1 MGQITKN
8 LDSLKMGNKIIEKM
22 ASINITGNIIP
33 MIWFKKI
40 LYPSGKPN
48 LLAINI
54 LADIV
59 YWYRPTEIRDEKT
72 GEIIAYK
79 KKFSA
84 DLLQRNYEQISKM
97 FGCSKRE
104 ATNAIICLENLGLI
118 KRIFRTIND
127 NGLVMSNVLFLELNP
142 DKVLEITYQDLSI
155 SETVDNT
162 NQSGGCHFQKGE
174 GSLLKGGGATSKSE
188 TYTEN
193 TTNNTTNIFLKKENL
208 IKEKNQNEI
217 LPESTTP
224 ISGGPEKNFR
234 RGMEENFRD
243 NNTNNNNTNINI
255 SKKEIYKERNEG
267 KRENEISDDSN
278 LPCPENSDTEK
289 TVHDSSDNNT
299 GNICKKSINNGNSN
313 NKEIVTNQK
322 VDNNKGTLL
331 ITGENP
337 KERKKNSAKRKKE
350 GETFSS
356 IIHSYT
362 NNEEMQELLTEFIE
376 IRTKMN
382 RLLTPSSFKR
392 NLKVLDR
399 IALEDGGD
407 GTDEEKIKII
417 ERTVINS
424 WQGFYSLKSSVY
436 SSPVMKKVHQGGE
449 QSNKKSGKLFDEPS
463 YDISE
468 YENWNP
474 IEEHKHVNTLDEM
487 LELKKAE
494 KRQKYVDLEI
504 KEND

>member
-1 MGQITKN
+1 MG
-8 LDSLKMGNKIIEKM
+8 
-22 ASINITGNIIP
+22 
-33 MIWFKKI
+33 I
-40 LYPSGKPN
+40 LQ
-48 LLAINI
+48 LLASRNFITVNKTLI
-54 LADIV
+54 QTLGIEEAIMLGELASEYD
-59 YWYRPTEIRDEKT
+59 YWENNDKLEE
-72 GEIIAYK
+72 GWF
-79 KKFSA
+79 FS
-84 DLLQRNYEQISKM
+84 
-97 FGCSKRE
+97 
-104 ATNAIICLENLGLI
+104 TVEN
-118 KRIFRTIND
+118 
-127 NGLVMSNVLFLELNP
+127 VE
-142 DKVLEITYQDLSI
+142 
-155 SETVDNT
+155 
-162 NQSGGCHFQKGE
+162 
-174 GSLLKGGGATSKSE
+174 
-188 TYTEN
+188 EN
-193 TTNNTTNIFLKKENL
+193 TTLTKYKQKKALDNL
-208 IKEKNQNEI
+208 QKIGVLEVQRKGIPAKRYIKINEKKVFEI
-217 LPESTTP
+217 LSNKKSKNLT
-224 ISGGPEKNFR
+224 SGSQEILLLEVNEFDR
-234 RGMEENFRD
+234 
-243 NNTNNNNTNINI
+243 NNNIENKNINNKNI

-278 LPCPENSDTEK
+278 LPCTENSDTEK

-376 IRTKMN
+376 IRAKIK
-382 RLLTPSSFKR
+382 RPLTPSSLKR

-417 ERTVINS
+417 ERTVMNS

-436 SSPVMKKVHQGGE
+436 SSPVMKKVHQGGG

>member
-1 MGQITKN
+1 MEQITKN

-118 KRIFRTIND
+118 KRIFRKIND

-174 GSLLKGGGATSKSE
+174 GPLLKGGGSTSKSE

-208 IKEKNQNEI
+208 IKEKRRKSNI
-217 LPESTTP
+217 DDL
-224 ISGGPEKNFR
+224 ISVI
-234 RGMEENFRD
+234 ENY
-243 NNTNNNNTNINI
+243 T
-255 SKKEIYKERNEG
+255 
-267 KRENEISDDSN
+267 ENEE
-278 LPCPENSDTEK
+278 LKEK
-289 TVHDSSDNNT
+289 LIEHLETRK
-299 GNICKKSINNGNSN
+299 IKKAAMTLSAIEESLKKLDKYSN
-313 NKEIVTNQK
+313 N
-322 VDNNKGTLL
+322 
-331 ITGENP
+331 
-337 KERKKNSAKRKKE
+337 
-350 GETFSS
+350 
-356 IIHSYT
+356 
-362 NNEEMQELLTEFIE
+362 
-376 IRTKMN
+376 
-382 RLLTPSSFKR
+382 
-392 NLKVLDR
+392 
-399 IALEDGGD
+399 
-407 GTDEEKIKII
+407 DEEKILMVQNAII
-417 ERTVINS
+417 SGWT
-424 WQGFYSLKSSVY
+424 GFYPLSY
-436 SSPVMKKVHQGGE
+436 AEKKQT
-449 QSNKKSGKLFDEPS
+449 NKKSGKLFDKPS
-463 YDISE
+463 YDLDA
-468 YENWNP
+468 YE
-474 IEEHKHVNTLDEM
+474 KLDGITAFGKLKNKSVSLNEM
-487 LELKKAE
+487 LRIDKEERKKEYIEVEA
-494 KRQKYVDLEI
+494 
-504 KEND
+504 KEYD

>member
-1 MGQITKN
+1 MG
-8 LDSLKMGNKIIEKM
+8 
-22 ASINITGNIIP
+22 
-33 MIWFKKI
+33 I
-40 LYPSGKPN
+40 LQ
-48 LLAINI
+48 LLASRNFITVNKTLI
-54 LADIV
+54 QTLGIEEAIMLGELASEYD
-59 YWYRPTEIRDEKT
+59 YWENNDKLEE
-72 GEIIAYK
+72 GWF
-79 KKFSA
+79 FS
-84 DLLQRNYEQISKM
+84 
-97 FGCSKRE
+97 
-104 ATNAIICLENLGLI
+104 TVEN
-118 KRIFRTIND
+118 
-127 NGLVMSNVLFLELNP
+127 VE
-142 DKVLEITYQDLSI
+142 
-155 SETVDNT
+155 
-162 NQSGGCHFQKGE
+162 
-174 GSLLKGGGATSKSE
+174 
-188 TYTEN
+188 EN
-193 TTNNTTNIFLKKENL
+193 TTLTKYKQKKALDNL
-208 IKEKNQNEI
+208 QKIGVLEVQRKGIPAKRYIKINEKKVFEI
-217 LPESTTP
+217 LSNKKSKNLT
-224 ISGGPEKNFR
+224 SGSQEILLLEVKEFDR
-234 RGMEENFRD
+234 
-243 NNTNNNNTNINI
+243 NNNIENKNINNKNI

-278 LPCPENSDTEK
+278 LPCAENSDTEK
-289 TVHDSSDNNT
+289 TIHGSSDNNT

-376 IRTKMN
+376 IRAKIK
-382 RLLTPSSFKR
+382 RPLTPSSLKR

-407 GTDEEKIKII
+407 GTDEDKIKII
-417 ERTVINS
+417 ERTVMNS

-436 SSPVMKKVHQGGE
+436 SSPVMKKVHQGGG

>member
-1 MGQITKN
+1 MGQTTKN
-8 LDSLKMGNKIIEKM
+8 LDNFVVGNKIIEKM

-127 NGLVMSNVLFLELNP
+127 NGLIMSNVLFLELNP
-142 DKVLEITYQDLSI
+142 DKVLEITYRDLSI

-174 GSLLKGGGATSKSE
+174 GSLLKVGGVSFKSE

-193 TTNNTTNIFLKKENL
+193 TT
-208 IKEKNQNEI
+208 KNK
-217 LPESTTP
+217 TD
-224 ISGGPEKNFR
+224 ISL
-234 RGMEENFRD
+234 
-243 NNTNNNNTNINI
+243 
-255 SKKEIYKERNEG
+255 KKEIYKERNEE
-267 KRENEISDDSN
+267 KYKSENEINNNSN
-278 LPCPENSDTEK
+278 LPCTENSYTGK
-289 TVHDSSDNNT
+289 TVHGNSDNKN
-299 GNICKKSINNGNSN
+299 GNNCKNYKNNGNSKNSKRVTTN
-313 NKEIVTNQK
+313 NKVGSK
-322 VDNNKGTLL
+322 TL
-331 ITGENP
+331 
-337 KERKKNSAKRKKE
+337 NSV
-350 GETFSS
+350 
-356 IIHSYT
+356 IQSYT
-362 NNEEMQELLTEFIE
+362 NNEEMQELLAEFIE
-376 IRTKMN
+376 IRAKMKKP
-382 RLLTPSSFKR
+382 LTPNSLKR

-399 IALEDGGD
+399 ASLENGGA

-424 WQGFYSLKSSVY
+424 WQSFYSLKSDAY
-436 SSPVMKKVHQGGE
+436 SSPVMKKVHRGGE
-449 QSNKKSGKLFDEPS
+449 GPS
-463 YDISE
+463 YDLE
-468 YENWNP
+468 AYEKWDGINAGKKKNKD
-474 IEEHKHVNTLDEM
+474 IFGNDEFMTLDE
-487 LELKKAE
+487 LERKVKEERNKNLI
-494 KRQKYVDLEI
+494 EI
-504 KEND
+504 NLGEEGSTDD

>member
-1 MGQITKN
+1 MAEI
-8 LDSLKMGNKIIEKM
+8 NKSYY
-22 ASINITGNIIP
+22 AIIP
-33 MIWFKKI
+33 ANVRYDKRLSANAKL
-40 LYPSGKPN
+40 LY
-48 LLAINI
+48 
-54 LADIV
+54 
-59 YWYRPTEIRDEKT
+59 
-72 GEIIAYK
+72 GEITALCNEKGYCWARNK
-79 KKFSA
+79 YFA
-84 DLLQRNYEQISKM
+84 DLYEVSDRSIRSWISK
-97 FGCSKRE
+97 
-104 ATNAIICLENLGLI
+104 LI
-118 KRIFRTIND
+118 EYGYI
-127 NGLVMSNVLFLELNP
+127 
-142 DKVLEITYQDLSI
+142 
-155 SETVDNT
+155 
-162 NQSGGCHFQKGE
+162 
-174 GSLLKGGGATSKSE
+174 KSE
-188 TYTEN
+188 IKYADGS
-193 TTNNTTNIFLKKENL
+193 KEVETRL
-208 IKEKNQNEI
+208 LY

-234 RGMEENFRD
+234 RGTEEIFRGGAEENFRD

-278 LPCPENSDTEK
+278 LPCAENSDTEK
-289 TVHDSSDNNT
+289 TIHGSSDNNT

-376 IRTKMN
+376 IRAKIK
-382 RLLTPSSFKR
+382 RPLTPSSLKR

>member
-1 MGQITKN
+1 MAEI
-8 LDSLKMGNKIIEKM
+8 NKSYY
-22 ASINITGNIIP
+22 AIIP
-33 MIWFKKI
+33 ANVRYDKRLSANAKL
-40 LYPSGKPN
+40 LY
-48 LLAINI
+48 
-54 LADIV
+54 
-59 YWYRPTEIRDEKT
+59 
-72 GEIIAYK
+72 GEITALCNEKGYCWARNK
-79 KKFSA
+79 YFA
-84 DLLQRNYEQISKM
+84 DLYEVSDRSIRSWISK
-97 FGCSKRE
+97 
-104 ATNAIICLENLGLI
+104 LI
-118 KRIFRTIND
+118 EYGYI
-127 NGLVMSNVLFLELNP
+127 
-142 DKVLEITYQDLSI
+142 
-155 SETVDNT
+155 
-162 NQSGGCHFQKGE
+162 
-174 GSLLKGGGATSKSE
+174 KSE
-188 TYTEN
+188 IKYADGS
-193 TTNNTTNIFLKKENL
+193 KEVETRL
-208 IKEKNQNEI
+208 LY

-234 RGMEENFRD
+234 RGTEEIFRGGAEENFRD

-278 LPCPENSDTEK
+278 LPCTENSDTENSVFGK
-289 TVHDSSDNNT
+289 LDTINNIYKNNSNNKNNSISIKKEIYKERNGEKWESENGTDNVDNANQSEGYHFQKGEGSLTFNNKKSKNLTSGSQKENSDNNT

-322 VDNNKGTLL
+322 VDNNKNTLL

-337 KERKKNSAKRKKE
+337 KERKKSSAKRKKE

-382 RLLTPSSFKR
+382 RLLTPSSLKR

-424 WQGFYSLKSSVY
+424 WQGFHPLKSNVY

-449 QSNKKSGKLFDEPS
+449 QSNKKSGKLFDKPS

-474 IEEHKHVNTLDEM
+474 VEEHKHVNTLDEM

>member
-1 MGQITKN
+1 MG
-8 LDSLKMGNKIIEKM
+8 
-22 ASINITGNIIP
+22 
-33 MIWFKKI
+33 I
-40 LYPSGKPN
+40 LQ
-48 LLAINI
+48 LLASRNFITVNKTLI
-54 LADIV
+54 QTLGIEEAIMLGELASEYD
-59 YWYRPTEIRDEKT
+59 YWENNDKLEE
-72 GEIIAYK
+72 GWF
-79 KKFSA
+79 FS
-84 DLLQRNYEQISKM
+84 
-97 FGCSKRE
+97 
-104 ATNAIICLENLGLI
+104 TVEN
-118 KRIFRTIND
+118 
-127 NGLVMSNVLFLELNP
+127 VE
-142 DKVLEITYQDLSI
+142 
-155 SETVDNT
+155 
-162 NQSGGCHFQKGE
+162 
-174 GSLLKGGGATSKSE
+174 
-188 TYTEN
+188 EN
-193 TTNNTTNIFLKKENL
+193 TTLTKYKQKKALDNL
-208 IKEKNQNEI
+208 QKIGVLEVQRKGIPAKRYIKINEKKVFEI
-217 LPESTTP
+217 LSNKKSKNLT
-224 ISGGPEKNFR
+224 SGSQEILLLEVKEFDR
-234 RGMEENFRD
+234 
-243 NNTNNNNTNINI
+243 NNNIENKNINNKNI

-278 LPCPENSDTEK
+278 LPCTENSDTEK
-289 TVHDSSDNNT
+289 TVHGSPDNNT

-313 NKEIVTNQK
+313 NKEIVTNKK
-322 VDNNKGTLL
+322 VDNNKNTLL

-337 KERKKNSAKRKKE
+337 KERKKSSAKRKKE

-376 IRTKMN
+376 IRAKIK
-382 RLLTPSSFKR
+382 RPLTPSSLKR

-417 ERTVINS
+417 ERTVMNS
-424 WQGFYSLKSSVY
+424 WQGFYSLKSSY
-436 SSPVMKKVHQGGE
+436 SSPVMKKVHQGGG

-468 YENWNP
+468 YENWDP

>member
-1 MGQITKN
+1 MAEI
-8 LDSLKMGNKIIEKM
+8 NKSYY
-22 ASINITGNIIP
+22 AIIP
-33 MIWFKKI
+33 ANVRYDKRLSANAKL
-40 LYPSGKPN
+40 LY
-48 LLAINI
+48 
-54 LADIV
+54 
-59 YWYRPTEIRDEKT
+59 
-72 GEIIAYK
+72 GEITALCNEKGYCWARNK
-79 KKFSA
+79 YFA
-84 DLLQRNYEQISKM
+84 DLYEVSDRSIRSWISK
-97 FGCSKRE
+97 
-104 ATNAIICLENLGLI
+104 LI
-118 KRIFRTIND
+118 EYGYI
-127 NGLVMSNVLFLELNP
+127 
-142 DKVLEITYQDLSI
+142 
-155 SETVDNT
+155 
-162 NQSGGCHFQKGE
+162 
-174 GSLLKGGGATSKSE
+174 KSE
-188 TYTEN
+188 IKYADGS
-193 TTNNTTNIFLKKENL
+193 KEVETRL
-208 IKEKNQNEI
+208 LY

-234 RGMEENFRD
+234 RGTEEIFRD

-278 LPCPENSDTEK
+278 LPCTENSDTEK
-289 TVHDSSDNNT
+289 TVHGSPDNNT
-299 GNICKKSINNGNSN
+299 GNICEKSINNGNSN
-313 NKEIVTNQK
+313 NKEIVTNKK
-322 VDNNKGTLL
+322 VDNNKNTLL

-337 KERKKNSAKRKKE
+337 KERKKSSAKRKKE

-376 IRTKMN
+376 IRAKIK
-382 RLLTPSSFKR
+382 RPLTPSSLKR

-417 ERTVINS
+417 ERTVMNS
-424 WQGFYSLKSSVY
+424 WQGFYSLKGSVY
-436 SSPVMKKVHQGGE
+436 SSPVMKKVHQGGG

-468 YENWNP
+468 YENWDP
-474 IEEHKHVNTLDEM
+474 VEEHKHVSTLDEM

>member
-1 MGQITKN
+1 MG
-8 LDSLKMGNKIIEKM
+8 
-22 ASINITGNIIP
+22 
-33 MIWFKKI
+33 I
-40 LYPSGKPN
+40 LQ
-48 LLAINI
+48 LLASRNFITVNKTLI
-54 LADIV
+54 QTLGIEEAIMLGELASEYD
-59 YWYRPTEIRDEKT
+59 YWENNDKLEE
-72 GEIIAYK
+72 GWF
-79 KKFSA
+79 FS
-84 DLLQRNYEQISKM
+84 
-97 FGCSKRE
+97 
-104 ATNAIICLENLGLI
+104 TVEN
-118 KRIFRTIND
+118 
-127 NGLVMSNVLFLELNP
+127 VE
-142 DKVLEITYQDLSI
+142 
-155 SETVDNT
+155 
-162 NQSGGCHFQKGE
+162 
-174 GSLLKGGGATSKSE
+174 
-188 TYTEN
+188 EN
-193 TTNNTTNIFLKKENL
+193 TTLTKYKQKKALDNL
-208 IKEKNQNEI
+208 QKIGVLEVQRKGIPAKRYIKINEEKVFEI
-217 LPESTTP
+217 LSNKKSKNLT
-224 ISGGPEKNFR
+224 SGSQEILLLGVKKFDR
-234 RGMEENFRD
+234 
-243 NNTNNNNTNINI
+243 NNNIENKNINNKNI

-278 LPCPENSDTEK
+278 LPCTENSDTEK
-289 TVHDSSDNNT
+289 TVHGSPDNNT

-322 VDNNKGTLL
+322 VDNNKNTLL

-337 KERKKNSAKRKKE
+337 KERKKSSAKRKKE

-382 RLLTPSSFKR
+382 KLLTPSSLKR

-424 WQGFYSLKSSVY
+424 WQGFHSLKNSFY

-449 QSNKKSGKLFDEPS
+449 QSNKKSGKLFDKPS
-463 YDISE
+463 YDLSE

>member
-1 MGQITKN
+1 MG
-8 LDSLKMGNKIIEKM
+8 
-22 ASINITGNIIP
+22 
-33 MIWFKKI
+33 I
-40 LYPSGKPN
+40 LQ
-48 LLAINI
+48 LLASRNFITVNKTLI
-54 LADIV
+54 QTLGIEEAIMLGELASEYD
-59 YWYRPTEIRDEKT
+59 YWENNDKLEE
-72 GEIIAYK
+72 GWF
-79 KKFSA
+79 FS
-84 DLLQRNYEQISKM
+84 
-97 FGCSKRE
+97 
-104 ATNAIICLENLGLI
+104 TVEN
-118 KRIFRTIND
+118 
-127 NGLVMSNVLFLELNP
+127 VE
-142 DKVLEITYQDLSI
+142 
-155 SETVDNT
+155 
-162 NQSGGCHFQKGE
+162 
-174 GSLLKGGGATSKSE
+174 
-188 TYTEN
+188 EN
-193 TTNNTTNIFLKKENL
+193 TTLTKYKQKKALDNL
-208 IKEKNQNEI
+208 QKIGVLEVQRKGIPAKRYIKINEKKVFEI
-217 LPESTTP
+217 LSNKKSKNLT
-224 ISGGPEKNFR
+224 SGSQEILLLEVKEFDR
-234 RGMEENFRD
+234 
-243 NNTNNNNTNINI
+243 NNNIENKNINNKNI

-278 LPCPENSDTEK
+278 LPCTENSDTEK
-289 TVHDSSDNNT
+289 TVHGSPDNNT
-299 GNICKKSINNGNSN
+299 GNICKKNINNGNSN

-322 VDNNKGTLL
+322 VDNNKNTLL

-337 KERKKNSAKRKKE
+337 KERKKSSAKRKKE

-382 RLLTPSSFKR
+382 KLLTPSSLKR

-424 WQGFYSLKSSVY
+424 WQGFHSLKNSFY
-436 SSPVMKKVHQGGE
+436 SSPVMKKVHQGGG

-463 YDISE
+463 YDINE
-468 YENWNP
+468 YENWDP
-474 IEEHKHVNTLDEM
+474 VEEHKHVNTLDEM

>member
-1 MGQITKN
+1 MEQITKN

-174 GSLLKGGGATSKSE
+174 GSLLKGGGGTSKSE

-217 LPESTTP
+217 LPNKKSKNLT
-224 ISGGPEKNFR
+224 SGSQK
-234 RGMEENFRD
+234 
-243 NNTNNNNTNINI
+243 
-255 SKKEIYKERNEG
+255 
-267 KRENEISDDSN
+267 
-278 LPCPENSDTEK
+278 ENSN
-289 TVHDSSDNNT
+289 NNT

-322 VDNNKGTLL
+322 VDNNKNTLL

-337 KERKKNSAKRKKE
+337 KERKKSSAKRKKE
-350 GETFSS
+350 GETFPS

-376 IRTKMN
+376 IRAKIK
-382 RLLTPSSFKR
+382 RPLTPSSLKR

-417 ERTVINS
+417 ERTVMNS

-436 SSPVMKKVHQGGE
+436 SSPVMKKVHQGGG
-449 QSNKKSGKLFDEPS
+449 QSNKKSGKLFDKPS
-463 YDISE
+463 YDLDA
-468 YENWNP
+468 YE
-474 IEEHKHVNTLDEM
+474 KLDGITAFGKLKNKSVSLNEM
-487 LELKKAE
+487 LRIDKEERKKEYIEVEA
-494 KRQKYVDLEI
+494 
-504 KEND
+504 KEYD

>member
-1 MGQITKN
+1 MG
-8 LDSLKMGNKIIEKM
+8 
-22 ASINITGNIIP
+22 
-33 MIWFKKI
+33 I
-40 LYPSGKPN
+40 LQ
-48 LLAINI
+48 LLASRNFITVNKTLI
-54 LADIV
+54 QTLGIEEAIMLGELASEYD
-59 YWYRPTEIRDEKT
+59 YWENNDKLEE
-72 GEIIAYK
+72 GWF
-79 KKFSA
+79 FS
-84 DLLQRNYEQISKM
+84 
-97 FGCSKRE
+97 
-104 ATNAIICLENLGLI
+104 TVEN
-118 KRIFRTIND
+118 
-127 NGLVMSNVLFLELNP
+127 VE
-142 DKVLEITYQDLSI
+142 
-155 SETVDNT
+155 
-162 NQSGGCHFQKGE
+162 
-174 GSLLKGGGATSKSE
+174 
-188 TYTEN
+188 EN
-193 TTNNTTNIFLKKENL
+193 TTLTKYKQKKALDNL
-208 IKEKNQNEI
+208 QKIGVLEVQRKGIPAKRYIKINEKKVFEI
-217 LPESTTP
+217 LSNKKSKNLT
-224 ISGGPEKNFR
+224 SGSQEILLLEVKEFDR
-234 RGMEENFRD
+234 
-243 NNTNNNNTNINI
+243 NNNIENKNINNKNI

-278 LPCPENSDTEK
+278 LPCTENSDTEK
-289 TVHDSSDNNT
+289 TVHGSPDNNT

-322 VDNNKGTLL
+322 VDNNKNTLL

-337 KERKKNSAKRKKE
+337 KERKKSSAKRKKE

-376 IRTKMN
+376 IRAKIK
-382 RLLTPSSFKR
+382 RPLTPSSLKR

-417 ERTVINS
+417 ERTVMNS

-436 SSPVMKKVHQGGE
+436 NSPVMKKVHQGGG

-468 YENWNP
+468 YENWDP

>member
-1 MGQITKN
+1 MEQITKN

-118 KRIFRTIND
+118 KRIFRKIND

-174 GSLLKGGGATSKSE
+174 GSLLKVGGATSKSE

-217 LPESTTP
+217 LTNKKSKNLT
-224 ISGGPEKNFR
+224 SGSQK
-234 RGMEENFRD
+234 D
-243 NNTNNNNTNINI
+243 N
-255 SKKEIYKERNEG
+255 
-267 KRENEISDDSN
+267 
-278 LPCPENSDTEK
+278 
-289 TVHDSSDNNT
+289 SDNNT
-299 GNICKKSINNGNSN
+299 GNVYENCINNGNSN

-322 VDNNKGTLL
+322 VDNNKNTLL

-337 KERKKNSAKRKKE
+337 KERKKSSAKRKKE

-376 IRTKMN
+376 IRMKMK
-382 RLLTPSSFKR
+382 RPLTPSSLKR

-399 IALEDGGD
+399 VSLEDGGN

-424 WQGFYSLKSSVY
+424 WQSFYSLKNNTQN
-436 SSPVMKKVHQGGE
+436 SPVMKKIHQG
-449 QSNKKSGKLFDEPS
+449 SGKLFDKPS
-463 YDISE
+463 YDLDA
-468 YENWNP
+468 YE
-474 IEEHKHVNTLDEM
+474 KLDGITAFGKLKNKSVSLNEM
-487 LELKKAE
+487 LRIDKEERKKEYIEVEA
-494 KRQKYVDLEI
+494 
-504 KEND
+504 KEYD

>member
-1 MGQITKN
+1 MAEI
-8 LDSLKMGNKIIEKM
+8 NKSYY
-22 ASINITGNIIP
+22 AIIP
-33 MIWFKKI
+33 ANVRYDKRLSANAKL
-40 LYPSGKPN
+40 LY
-48 LLAINI
+48 
-54 LADIV
+54 
-59 YWYRPTEIRDEKT
+59 
-72 GEIIAYK
+72 GEITALCNEKGYCWARNK
-79 KKFSA
+79 YFA
-84 DLLQRNYEQISKM
+84 DLYEVSDRSIRSWISK
-97 FGCSKRE
+97 
-104 ATNAIICLENLGLI
+104 LI
-118 KRIFRTIND
+118 EYGYI
-127 NGLVMSNVLFLELNP
+127 
-142 DKVLEITYQDLSI
+142 
-155 SETVDNT
+155 
-162 NQSGGCHFQKGE
+162 
-174 GSLLKGGGATSKSE
+174 KSE
-188 TYTEN
+188 IKYADGS
-193 TTNNTTNIFLKKENL
+193 KEVETRL
-208 IKEKNQNEI
+208 LY

-234 RGMEENFRD
+234 RGTEEIFRGGAEENFRD
-243 NNTNNNNTNINI
+243 NNTSNNNTNINI
-255 SKKEIYKERNEG
+255 SKKEIYKERNGEKWESENRTDNVDNANQSEG
-267 KRENEISDDSN
+267 YHFQKGEGSLTFNNKKSKNLTSGSQKEN
-278 LPCPENSDTEK
+278 
-289 TVHDSSDNNT
+289 SDNNT

-337 KERKKNSAKRKKE
+337 KARKKNSAKRKKE

-376 IRTKMN
+376 IRAKIK
-382 RLLTPSSFKR
+382 RPLTPSSLKR

-417 ERTVINS
+417 ERTVMNS
-424 WQGFYSLKSSVY
+424 WQGFYSLKSSAY

>member
-1 MGQITKN
+1 MGQTTKN
-8 LDSLKMGNKIIEKM
+8 LDNFVVGNKIIEKM

-127 NGLVMSNVLFLELNP
+127 NGLIMSNVLFLELNP
-142 DKVLEITYQDLSI
+142 DKVLEITYRDLSI

-174 GSLLKGGGATSKSE
+174 GSLLKVGGVSFKSE

-193 TTNNTTNIFLKKENL
+193 TT
-208 IKEKNQNEI
+208 KNK
-217 LPESTTP
+217 TD
-224 ISGGPEKNFR
+224 ISL
-234 RGMEENFRD
+234 
-243 NNTNNNNTNINI
+243 
-255 SKKEIYKERNEG
+255 KKEIYKERNEE
-267 KRENEISDDSN
+267 KCESENEINNDSN
-278 LPCPENSDTEK
+278 LPCTENSDTEK
-289 TVHDSSDNNT
+289 TVHVNSDNKA
-299 GNICKKSINNGNSN
+299 GNNCKNYKNNGNSKNSKRVTTN
-313 NKEIVTNQK
+313 NKVGSK
-322 VDNNKGTLL
+322 TL
-331 ITGENP
+331 
-337 KERKKNSAKRKKE
+337 NSV
-350 GETFSS
+350 
-356 IIHSYT
+356 IQSYT
-362 NNEEMQELLTEFIE
+362 NNEEMQELLAEFIE
-376 IRTKMN
+376 IRAKMKKP
-382 RLLTPSSFKR
+382 LTPNSLKR

-399 IALEDGGD
+399 ASLENGGD

-417 ERTVINS
+417 ERSVINS
-424 WQGFYSLKSSVY
+424 WQSFYSLNSNGY
-436 SSPVMKKVHQGGE
+436 SKPR
-449 QSNKKSGKLFDEPS
+449 KLFDKPS
-463 YDISE
+463 YDLE
-468 YENWNP
+468 AYEKFDGIPEFGKSKNKDVFGNDDFM
-474 IEEHKHVNTLDEM
+474 TLDE
-487 LELKKAE
+487 LERKVKEERNKNLI
-494 KRQKYVDLEI
+494 EI
-504 KEND
+504 NLGEEGSTDD

>member
-1 MGQITKN
+1 MAEINKSYYAIIPANVRYDKRLSANAKLLYGEITALCNEKGYCWARNKYFADLYEVSDRSIRSWISKLIEYGYIKSEIKYADGSKEVETRLLYLPEPTTPISGGPEKN
-8 LDSLKMGNKIIEKM
+8 FRRGTEEIFRGGAEENFRDNNTNNNNTN
-22 ASINITGNIIP
+22 INIS
-33 MIWFKKI
+33 KK
-40 LYPSGKPN
+40 
-48 LLAINI
+48 
-54 LADIV
+54 
-59 YWYRPTEIRDEKT
+59 EIYKERNGEKW
-72 GEIIAYK
+72 E
-79 KKFSA
+79 S
-84 DLLQRNYEQISKM
+84 
-97 FGCSKRE
+97 
-104 ATNAIICLENLGLI
+104 EN
-118 KRIFRTIND
+118 RTD
-127 NGLVMSNVLFLELNP
+127 N
-142 DKVLEITYQDLSI
+142 
-155 SETVDNT
+155 VDNT

-174 GSLLKGGGATSKSE
+174 GSLLKGGGVTFKSE

-217 LPESTTP
+217 
-224 ISGGPEKNFR
+224 
-234 RGMEENFRD
+234 
-243 NNTNNNNTNINI
+243 
-255 SKKEIYKERNEG
+255 
-267 KRENEISDDSN
+267 SN
-278 LPCPENSDTEK
+278 LPCTENSDTEK

-337 KERKKNSAKRKKE
+337 KARKKNSAKRKKE

-382 RLLTPSSFKR
+382 RLLTPSSLRR

-424 WQGFYSLKSSVY
+424 WQGFYSLKSSAY
-436 SSPVMKKVHQGGE
+436 SSPVMKKVHQGGG